1 MIFTLCKV
9 IARWNY
15 IWKLENEKKI
25 SGKVFSFLGEAAP
38 EKNICNVARPR
49 RTRGWPPADCS
60 EEGVMHPLPP
70 LSCNIAEAACSKTQ
84 CATFCGASVPYQSA
98 YRIPPFKFERARGI
112 SEIILLDFTQ
122 YTEIS
127 KLSLSTHTSLRSN
140 CALKNH
146 SQKISCIKIISYC
159 IILDLSSHLLFYN
172 N

>member
-1 MIFTLCKV
+1 M
-9 IARWNY
+9 
-15 IWKLENEKKI
+15 ENEKEV

-98 YRIPPFKFERARGI
+98 YRTYPRSNSSARAAPSKLFSPILYKTHRFLNSFYAYFVTLWKITREKFHA
-112 SEIILLDFTQ
+112 
-122 YTEIS
+122 S
-127 KLSLSTHTSLRSN
+127 KLSLIT
-140 CALKNH
+140 
-146 SQKISCIKIISYC
+146 
-159 IILDLSSHLLFYN
+159 
-172 N
+172 